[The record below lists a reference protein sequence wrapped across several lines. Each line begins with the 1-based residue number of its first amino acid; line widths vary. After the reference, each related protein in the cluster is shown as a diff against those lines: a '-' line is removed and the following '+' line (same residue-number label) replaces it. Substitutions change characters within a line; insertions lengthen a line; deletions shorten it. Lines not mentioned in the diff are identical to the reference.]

1 MSSDVV
7 ISARNLSKTYRVYA
21 HPLNQLLN
29 HFSFGKVGECKE
41 FHALRDV
48 SFDIARGESIGI
60 IGRNGSG
67 KSTLLQLICGIR
79 KPTGGTLQIN
89 GRISALLELGA
100 GFHPEFTGRENVFMQ
115 GAIQGLSKR
124 QMEERFDEIAAFA
137 DIGEY
142 IDQPVKTYS
151 SGMFVRL
158 AFAVA
163 VSVDPDILLVDE
175 ALAVGDGLFQKR
187 CHGRI
192 AQLRQNGMTLVIVSH
207 DLELVRGMTQKTL
220 LLDRGAPR
228 LFGVTKQATFEYRRL
243 LSEESNQSAEQVA
256 AIGDGL
262 DKEAKGYGTGE
273 AKITGLRIFSA
284 NGMACDQ
291 FKPGQRMFVE
301 VSVQAECALSQ
312 CNVSIVVR
320 TVSGLKVYSWGTLN
334 QDISIWA
341 GDISGDAVW
350 ERTFPPG
357 SEITALF
364 ELDCNLGAG
373 NYEVQAVVSREHDR
387 YFGNQE
393 ILHWREEMAFF
404 KVVLDKQGHF
414 FGGLCDMRAKV
425 NLDD

>member
-1 MSSDVV
+1 MSSDII
-7 ISARNLSKTYRVYA
+7 ISARNLSKIYRVYT
-21 HPLNQLLN
+21 HPLNQLLS
-29 HFSFGKVGECKE
+29 HFSFGKVGKYKE
-41 FHALRDV
+41 FHALKDV
-48 SFDIARGESIGI
+48 SFDIVRGESIGI

-67 KSTLLQLICGIR
+67 KSTLLQLVCGIR
-79 KPTGGTLQIN
+79 KPTAGTLRIN

-115 GAIQGLSKR
+115 GAIQGFSR
-124 QMEERFDEIAAFA
+124 QQMDERFDEIAAFA

-163 VSVDPDILLVDE
+163 VSVEPDILLVDE
-175 ALAVGDGLFQKR
+175 ALAVGDGQFQKR

-207 DLELVRGMTQKTL
+207 DLELVRAMTQKTL
-220 LLDRGAPR
+220 LLDRGLPR
-228 LFGVTKQATFEYRRL
+228 LFGVSKQATFEYRKL
-243 LSEESNQSAEQVA
+243 LSEESNLPAEQIRTVDDNSEK
-256 AIGDGL
+256 G
-262 DKEAKGYGTGE
+262 AKGYGTGE
-273 AKITGLRIFSA
+273 ARITGLRVFSD
-284 NGMACDQ
+284 NGVACDQ
-291 FKPGQRMFVE
+291 FKSGQRMFVE
-301 VSVQAECALSQ
+301 VSVLAERMLSQ

-320 TVSGLKVYSWGTLN
+320 TVSGIKVYSWGTLN
-334 QDISIWA
+334 QDISILA
-341 GDISGDAVW
+341 GNASGDIFWDK
-350 ERTFPPG
+350 TFPPG
-357 SEITALF
+357 SELTALF

-373 NYEVQAVVSREHDR
+373 DYEVQAVVSREHDR

-404 KVVLDKQGHF
+404 KVALDKQDHF

-425 NLDD
+425 KIDG